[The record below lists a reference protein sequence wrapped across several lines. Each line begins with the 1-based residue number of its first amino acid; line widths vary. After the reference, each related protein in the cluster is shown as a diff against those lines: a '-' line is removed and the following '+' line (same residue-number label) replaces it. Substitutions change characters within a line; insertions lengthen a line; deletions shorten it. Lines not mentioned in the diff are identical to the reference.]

1 MELLERRLLNVLEG
15 LSPTDTQRRRNL
27 EENLTNVRRERAVIE
42 LRLSADQK
50 GATITPVPVAQTPL
64 TQVCHGLARAGS
76 ECERHDRPM
85 AYPTCLL
92 ARGGPDGRVRLDAS
106 VEGVPSRCQRGI
118 AGV

>member
-64 TQVCHGLARAGS
+64 THGPLEASSALNP
-76 ECERHDRPM
+76 ETEQN
-85 AYPTCLL
+85 
-92 ARGGPDGRVRLDAS
+92 DAILMS
-106 VEGVPSRCQRGI
+106 ANAQGVQY
-118 AGV
+118 ADDH